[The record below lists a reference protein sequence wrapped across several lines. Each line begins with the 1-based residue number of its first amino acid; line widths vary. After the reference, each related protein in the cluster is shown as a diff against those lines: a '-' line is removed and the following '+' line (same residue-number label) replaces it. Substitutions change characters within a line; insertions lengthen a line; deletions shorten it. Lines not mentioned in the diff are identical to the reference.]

1 MSELVTRID
10 CEQLREWHACYYDEC
25 VPNDEVDARMRKWM
39 GGDSITPLAAM
50 DLDVVPITDRIW
62 LATRPG
68 VLSERNLRHLAC
80 DFAEHVLPYFERA
93 CPCDKRPRVAIETA
107 RRYAD
112 GETTKQEMREAALR
126 LLRLLRL
133 LRRLLRLLRRLLR
146 LRRRLRLLRR
156 LLRLLRLRLLRRR
169 RLLRLRRLRRRLR
182 RLRRRHLPRLP
193 RL

>member
-1 MSELVTRID
+1 
-10 CEQLREWHACYYDEC
+10 
-25 VPNDEVDARMRKWM
+25 MRKWM

-50 DLDVVPITDRIW
+50 DLDVAPVTDRIW

-112 GETTKQEMREAALR
+112 GETTKQEMREAASYAASASYAATYRAYRASERKWQLERCRHWLR
-126 LLRLLRL
+126 IQEQS
-133 LRRLLRLLRRLLR
+133 
-146 LRRRLRLLRR
+146 
-156 LLRLLRLRLLRRR
+156 
-169 RLLRLRRLRRRLR
+169 
-182 RLRRRHLPRLP
+182 
-193 RL
+193 